1 MRPVEGRSHLD
12 RAKTERLIALLHAQH
27 DEAEHRSGLTRDT
40 SAWSESRSR
49 LDDLN
54 DQIMHMGAHGSTI
67 RDAIGDGME
76 LDLDSRPVEDAP
88 FRREVVGMVRRA
100 VAVVV
105 AERLARP
112 SLARL
117 GARVGRPGRTRDLM
131 AAAELALRAHYPNAT
146 IAAFVA
152 TRADTLTIRADRD
165 GRGA

>member
-1 MRPVEGRSHLD
+1 VD
-12 RAKTERLIALLHAQH
+12 RAKTERLIALLYAQH
-27 DEAEHRSGLTRDT
+27 DEAERRSGLVRETD
-40 SAWSESRSR
+40 AWWESMGR

-54 DQIMHMGAHGSTI
+54 DQIMHMGANGSTI
-67 RDAIGDGME
+67 RDSVGDGME
-76 LDLDSRPVEDAP
+76 LDLDCRPVDDAS
-88 FRREVVGMVRRA
+88 FRLEVVGMVRRA

-117 GARVGRPGRTRDLM
+117 RARVGRPRRTRALL
-131 AAAELALRAHYPNAT
+131 AAAELALRVQYPNAT

-165 GRGA
+165 GRSA